1 MIDCVTLLVRC
12 RDIFPQV
19 EDQLPHEFQE
29 HVTLTQGPVKCVSI
43 KCRVLIQFLCDG
55 LRVYSGTLLIRS
67 ATVHKMAVL
76 KGLFKQENDQL
87 SFCSGENKVAVVTRW
102 P

>member
-1 MIDCVTLLVRC
+1 MIDCVTLLVRW

-43 KCRVLIQFLCDG
+43 KCRVLIDLIQFLCDG
-55 LRVYSGTLLIRS
+55 LRVYSGTNSVSNGSQDGRICLNKKITDSAFIR
-67 ATVHKMAVL
+67 ARIKWL
-76 KGLFKQENDQL
+76 
-87 SFCSGENKVAVVTRW
+87 
-102 P
+102 